1 MVRKRSKCGEIWA
14 SQANLGRKYYPSVE
28 KYRIPMHATKE
39 KTNQV
44 WEILG
49 VPSQDVKEN
58 HPSLGK
64 FRGSYPT
71 HKFIMA
77 LKIIFPRCEKR
88 KRVT

>member
-1 MVRKRSKCGEIWA
+1 MVRKSSNCGEIWG
-14 SQANLGRKYYPSVE
+14 SPTNLGRKYYPSVE
-28 KYRIPMHATKE
+28 KYRIPIHATKE
-39 KTNQV
+39 KTKQV

-71 HKFIMA
+71 HKFNMA
-77 LKIIFPRCEKR
+77 LEIIFPTCEKR